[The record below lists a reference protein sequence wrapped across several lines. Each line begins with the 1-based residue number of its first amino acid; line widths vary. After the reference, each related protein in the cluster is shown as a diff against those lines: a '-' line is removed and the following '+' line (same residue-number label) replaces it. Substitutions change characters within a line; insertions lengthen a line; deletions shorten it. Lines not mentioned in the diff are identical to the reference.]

1 MLQIHVWVDAEG
13 TMPVTSP
20 GVKCWFGVE
29 LKTFEISIEEYKGKV
44 RGKICE
50 RGPKFSSW
58 IRFGGKGL
66 SLLLEEVGSCCELK
80 ERFHFRKFW
89 SEGDRNYSLE
99 LCSNRVGRFL
109 FCVVRDAENKRF
121 FLAFPEGRGL
131 FGGWKILVSKL
142 RSLGVSPLQWK
153 GALLE
158 NRNPSQASP
167 SRSVEEK
174 NQLDRDTSFL
184 RDCSALRDA
193 VWLEIEK
200 EILDRN
206 EELLGRCLVGIW
218 EGDSGHLLDL
228 VSFGSWAKNSW
239 FLEGNLW
246 LSNVRENLLLLE
258 FEFADEAER
267 VSKSGARRFGGRSF
281 CLEKWKP

>member
-99 LCSNRVGRFL
+99 LYSNRAGRFL

-121 FLAFPEGRGL
+121 FLTFPEGRGL
-131 FGGWKILVSKL
+131 VRGWKILVSKL

-158 NRNPSQASP
+158 NPNPSQASP
-167 SRSVEEK
+167 SRSVEK
-174 NQLDRDTSFL
+174 KKPIGQRHIIS
-184 RDCSALRDA
+184 SG
-193 VWLEIEK
+193 
-200 EILDRN
+200 
-206 EELLGRCLVGIW
+206 LLCA
-218 EGDSGHLLDL
+218 S
-228 VSFGSWAKNSW
+228 
-239 FLEGNLW
+239 
-246 LSNVRENLLLLE
+246 
-258 FEFADEAER
+258 
-267 VSKSGARRFGGRSF
+267 
-281 CLEKWKP
+281 

>member
-13 TMPVTSP
+13 TMLVTSP

-89 SEGDRNYSLE
+89 SKGDRNYSLE

-121 FLAFPEGRGL
+121 FLAFLEGRGL

-158 NRNPSQASP
+158 NPNPSQASP
-167 SRSVEEK
+167 SRSVEK
-174 NQLDRDTSFL
+174 KKPIGQRHIIS
-184 RDCSALRDA
+184 SG
-193 VWLEIEK
+193 
-200 EILDRN
+200 
-206 EELLGRCLVGIW
+206 LLCA
-218 EGDSGHLLDL
+218 S
-228 VSFGSWAKNSW
+228 
-239 FLEGNLW
+239 
-246 LSNVRENLLLLE
+246 
-258 FEFADEAER
+258 
-267 VSKSGARRFGGRSF
+267 
-281 CLEKWKP
+281 